1 MARDKLPSIPR
12 AYRKRLK
19 AAGEQIGL
27 GADYRV
33 VAARFIDAG
42 LSRSG
47 AGEGSRAERLTE
59 VLDAKGYASE
69 EELVEHLLVL
79 GLQEVEQPDVD
90 PEVLK
95 KRLRGLGYID

>member
-19 AAGEQIGL
+19 AAGEQLGL
-27 GADYRV
+27 GADYKL

-47 AGEGSRAERLTE
+47 AGEGTRADRIVE
-59 VLDAKGYASE
+59 VLDAKGYATE
-69 EELVEHLLVL
+69 AEVVEHLLVL

-90 PEVLK
+90 PDVLK
-95 KRLRGLGYID
+95 ARLRGLGYID